1 MPRPGVCCGTRH
13 EDKREYE
20 YSPRAE
26 RESGEAE
33 REDMGRALSRGQQRT
48 FSGVAEGDESRNE
61 LDEGQRQTE
70 RSETGAG
77 VTEHDGAGKTF
88 AERIRATATG
98 LYAAAE
104 RMGERLRGIA
114 ENVFA
119 YATGQRD
126 AERASH
132 AVESAG
138 AALERADRTL
148 EPVIQ
153 REQEI
158 RDERL
163 MQEREHE
170 LSLERSVSRKS
181 VSGHWMALR
190 WDGETM
196 KNDVFSGLRR
206 ANVACSIWLHR
217 YSCG

>member
-1 MPRPGVCCGTRH
+1 MRTI
-13 EDKREYE
+13 
-20 YSPRAE
+20 SWT
-26 RESGEAE
+26 
-33 REDMGRALSRGQQRT
+33 ALSRGQQRA
-48 FSGVAEGDESRNE
+48 FSCVAEGDESRNE
-61 LDEGQRQTE
+61 LDGGQRQTE
-70 RSETGAG
+70 RSETGTG

-126 AERASH
+126 AERAGH
-132 AVESAG
+132 EVESAG
-138 AALERADRTL
+138 AALERTDRAL

-163 MQEREHE
+163 MLEREHE
-170 LSLERSVSRKS
+170 LSLERERT
-181 VSGHWMALR
+181 L
-190 WDGETM
+190 DGP
-196 KNDVFSGLRR
+196 SLG
-206 ANVACSIWLHR
+206 W
-217 YSCG
+217 